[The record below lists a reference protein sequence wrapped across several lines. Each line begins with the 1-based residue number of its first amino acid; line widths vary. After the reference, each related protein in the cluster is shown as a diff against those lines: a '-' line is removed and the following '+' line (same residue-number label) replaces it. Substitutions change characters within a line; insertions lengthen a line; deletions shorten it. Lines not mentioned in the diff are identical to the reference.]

1 MVKSC
6 LESMRKSY
14 KFLEGKL
21 APLLEKMCPADERL
35 EAMASSMEK
44 VKHNLVVQGIDFVDQ
59 SQAAS
64 HMEKLSVMLLQFI
77 EDAEV
82 NLEGVNEDTIK
93 LHNDYTRLVGL
104 VGECNKVIKK
114 CEILALQ
121 EMSLKISLCQLEKS
135 ST

>member
-1 MVKSC
+1 
-6 LESMRKSY
+6 
-14 KFLEGKL
+14 
-21 APLLEKMCPADERL
+21 MCPADERL

-77 EDAEV
+77 EDAKSFMSVIEDEED

-93 LHNDYTRLVGL
+93 LHNDYTRLVDL